1 MQSDIATPAAPPIA
15 CTLSASDYR
24 RRLSQ
29 IADLARD
36 ALRSH
41 ERNGL
46 VLTLRYDA
54 TAAERVREVVRR
66 ERNCCGFL
74 TFDCREDVNEVVVTI
89 SAPPEAQVAAE
100 AMFEQFVM
108 PDTGGATKAARIA
121 LACACG
127 AAACGAACIAPLV
140 LPAVVLVW
148 AGVLFVWLASAHT
161 LFTAVGSFAVLA
173 AWLWIWRQQS
183 SSGRRPSRSTLYLM
197 TGASFFLALALAW
210 PLLEP
215 PIARALGG

>member
-1 MQSDIATPAAPPIA
+1 MQSDVGTPAAPPIA
-15 CTLSASDYR
+15 CTLSASDYKG
-24 RRLSQ
+24 RLLQ
-29 IADLARD
+29 IAELARD
-36 ALRSH
+36 ALRGY

-54 TAAERVREVVRR
+54 TAAERVREMVRR
-66 ERNCCGFL
+66 ERDCCGFL
-74 TFDCREDVNEVVVTI
+74 TFDYREDANEVVVTI

-100 AMFEQFVM
+100 TMFEQFVT
-108 PDTGGATKAARIA
+108 PDSGEGKAARVA

-140 LPAVVLVW
+140 LPAVVLAW
-148 AGVLFVWLASAHT
+148 TGVLFVWLASAHT
-161 LFTAVGSFAVLA
+161 LLTAVGSVAVVA

-183 SSGRRPSRSTLYLM
+183 SSGRRPSPTTLYLM
-197 TGASFFLALALAW
+197 TGAGFFLALALAW